1 MCDLLRRLPLPALVL
16 ATAAGAA
23 AQDET
28 PRFTAG
34 VELARLDVEV
44 TDAEGRPIRDLRAGE
59 VEVVEGDSRRPVVL
73 IQHVREPAGSYA
85 DAVRRTI
92 GADVSTNQG
101 APRGR
106 LYVLVF
112 DQSHITPR
120 NEQVAR
126 RAAERFLRNRVRP
139 GDRVAVHGLPG
150 PGARVAF
157 TTDTGRAA
165 AALQRLAGDRDPVA
179 LTSVGAMREFEA
191 YEIGRGNQEVLQ
203 QVLGRLAADRG
214 PAVGFA
220 PLDVRDAARSVV
232 SRADFRT
239 RQFLDA
245 FAGVLRDLRFVE
257 GRKEVIL
264 FSEGFYDDNV
274 ARDIERV
281 AAAAAQSHGTIHA
294 LDINRRESDVDAFA
308 PRGGQRFASIQ
319 SRVSPLGALAAETDG
334 RLFVQAAPR
343 LDEVFERIG
352 GRARDYWVIGFT
364 PAGEAGA
371 GEEYRRVTVRV
382 ARPGARVSTRTG
394 YALGGADGAARG
406 RREAIDAALAA
417 PFAQQGLRVDY
428 TTYVL
433 RGAEPGA
440 ASVVLS
446 LEADLPVA
454 EARADA
460 ADVVFVVRDA
470 RTGQVVAS
478 GADVM
483 ALPAAPS
490 GVGVARGSHRVRFEA
505 PPGIHLM
512 RVVVREPGGRIGSA
526 DRQLRISVMDGS
538 RVSAGDLVLGPPAD
552 RFPVRATAF
561 ADDGL
566 SGTLELYG
574 PPSAL
579 QGVGV
584 ELALLSVGDGG
595 AGTRIRSGALD
606 IVAGGS
612 ADRRIVRVELPLH
625 ELPAGRYA
633 AQVEVAHGRGTFQV
647 RREIDL
653 AAGSRP
659 DPAPTLNPA
668 AAGTAAEVLD
678 GDLAAR
684 YLATLASAAADGRAV
699 EALALARRGDWPAVR
714 ARVAAGVAG
723 GEAGVVGPA
732 LRGLALFAAGDRSGA
747 AALDA
752 AFEADADPPRRALTA
767 FFLGWSYA
775 AMNDDRR
782 AASAWR
788 RAVFLDP
795 ALVPAYLAMADAY
808 VRLSQ
813 PALAAQVLQAGLTAL
828 PDAPELR
835 DRLSR
840 LSR

>member
-1 MCDLLRRLPLPALVL
+1 M
-16 ATAAGAA
+16 
-23 AQDET
+23 
-28 PRFTAG
+28 
-34 VELARLDVEV
+34 
-44 TDAEGRPIRDLRAGE
+44 
-59 VEVVEGDSRRPVVL
+59 
-73 IQHVREPAGSYA
+73 
-85 DAVRRTI
+85 
-92 GADVSTNQG
+92 
-101 APRGR
+101 
-106 LYVLVF
+106 
-112 DQSHITPR
+112 
-120 NEQVAR
+120 
-126 RAAERFLRNRVRP
+126 
-139 GDRVAVHGLPG
+139 
-150 PGARVAF
+150 
-157 TTDTGRAA
+157 
-165 AALQRLAGDRDPVA
+165 
-179 LTSVGAMREFEA
+179 
-191 YEIGRGNQEVLQ
+191 
-203 QVLGRLAADRG
+203 
-214 PAVGFA
+214 
-220 PLDVRDAARSVV
+220 
-232 SRADFRT
+232 
-239 RQFLDA
+239 
-245 FAGVLRDLRFVE
+245 
-257 GRKEVIL
+257 
-264 FSEGFYDDNV
+264 
-274 ARDIERV
+274 
-281 AAAAAQSHGTIHA
+281 
-294 LDINRRESDVDAFA
+294 
-308 PRGGQRFASIQ
+308 
-319 SRVSPLGALAAETDG
+319 
-334 RLFVQAAPR
+334 
-343 LDEVFERIG
+343 FERIG

-371 GEEYRRVTVRV
+371 GDEYRRVTVRV

-394 YALGGADGAARG
+394 YALGGADGAAQG

-417 PFAQQGLRVDY
+417 PFARQGLRVGY

-433 RGAEPGA
+433 RGTEPGA

-470 RTGQVVAS
+470 RTGQVFAS

-483 ALPAAPS
+483 ALPAAS
-490 GVGVARGSHRVRFEA
+490 SRGEVARAGHRVRFEA

-512 RVVVREPGGRIGSA
+512 RVVVREPGGRVGSA
-526 DRQLRISVMDGS
+526 DRQLRIGAVDGS

-574 PPSAL
+574 PPAAL

-584 ELALLSVGDGG
+584 ELALLSLGDGV

-606 IVAGGS
+606 VVDGGS

-625 ELPAGRYA
+625 GLPAGRYA
-633 AQVEVAHGRGTFQV
+633 AQVEVTHGGGAFQV

-659 DPAPTLNPA
+659 GSALTLNPA
-668 AAGTAAEVLD
+668 AAGTAAEVL
-678 GDLAAR
+678 GGELAAR
-684 YLATLASAAADGRAV
+684 YLATLASAAADGRAL
-699 EALALARRGDWPAVR
+699 EALALARRGDWSAVR
-714 ARVAAGVAG
+714 ARVAAGVAD
-723 GEAGVVGPA
+723 GEAGLVGPA
-732 LRGLALFAAGDRSGA
+732 LRGLALFAAGDRAGAA

-752 AFEADADPPRRALTA
+752 AFDADAEAPRRALTA

-775 AMNDDRR
+775 SMNDDGG

-813 PALAAQVLQAGLTAL
+813 PALAAQVLRAGLSAL

-840 LSR
+840 LPR